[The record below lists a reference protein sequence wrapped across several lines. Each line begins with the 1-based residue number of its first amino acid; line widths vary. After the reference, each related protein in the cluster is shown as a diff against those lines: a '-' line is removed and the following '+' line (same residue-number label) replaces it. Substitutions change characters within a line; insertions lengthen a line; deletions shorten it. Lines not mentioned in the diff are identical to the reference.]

1 MGDPHNPKRAGE
13 LWNQER
19 IEVQLVEIAK
29 IKDLIVLSGG
39 WAWHF
44 MSIPGHKEVKTHHD
58 MKDVDIFV
66 KPEEFETL
74 RQKFIELGYQ
84 RQHTQ
89 WDNPSGKFYR
99 FTKYYDGGKI
109 VFDVFLEDIPY
120 VDVNTYKVVDPIKL
134 VSLYG
139 IKHSSEQC
147 LAVQAARLLITKG
160 INPIGRPELT
170 NEQDGKA

>member
-19 IEVQLVEIAK
+19 IDIQLAELTQ
-29 IKDLIVLSGG
+29 IKDLVVLSGG

-44 MSIPGHKEVKTHHD
+44 ISPVGHAEIKTQHD
-58 MKDVDIFV
+58 HKDLDVFV

-74 RQKFIELGYQ
+74 RQRFIALGYQ

-99 FTKYYDGGKI
+99 FTKYYEGGK
-109 VFDVFLEDIPY
+109 VVYDVFLEDVPF
-120 VDVNTYKVVDPIKL
+120 VDIGGFRVVEPKTL
-134 VSLYG
+134 LSMYG
-139 IKHSSEQC
+139 VKHTSEQC
-147 LAVQAARLLITKG
+147 LAVVEARKLMEKG
-160 INPIGRPELT
+160 ISPIGRQELVY
-170 NEQDGKA
+170 D